1 MLNYKKI
8 FCSLCLLISILFII
22 NGQAMAQSF
31 TGDYPS
37 RPVKIIVPLGAGGG
51 TDIFARIIAQKLS
64 ERLGKQ
70 FIVENRPGAGSTIGT
85 LAVAKSQNDGYTLL
99 LSAIGSYA
107 SAMAYDQKLN
117 YGNMRNDFAPISL
130 LGNSTLVV
138 VVNPNIGVKNIKELI
153 TLAKNKPGYLTF
165 GSSGTGG
172 LSHLSGEMFKQM
184 SEVNMTHVPYKG
196 TAQIVPALISGEIS
210 LTFDTPPAYLAFI
223 KENRLKA
230 IAVGGTK
237 RSTFLPA
244 VPTIMESGLPNYDSV
259 ASYGLFAPAGTPKE
273 IINLLNREVN
283 QILLLSE
290 LKDNLVPQGI
300 EPAGSSPELL
310 SQFTDAEI
318 AKWMKV
324 VKLGGIKSD

>member
-1 MLNYKKI
+1 MIY
-8 FCSLCLLISILFII
+8 SLCILISTFFVFIGQT
-22 NGQAMAQSF
+22 NGQ
-31 TGDYPS
+31 TTTLDYPN

-51 TDIFARIIAQKLS
+51 TDILGRILAQKLS

-85 LAVAKSQNDGYTLL
+85 LAVAKSPNDGYTLL
-99 LSAIGSYA
+99 LSAIGTYA

-117 YGNMRNDFAPISL
+117 YGNMRNDFTPISL
-130 LGNSTLVV
+130 LGNSTVV
-138 VVNPNIGVKNIKELI
+138 IVVNPNTGVKNIKELI
-153 TLAKNKPGYLTF
+153 ALAKNKPGYLNF

-184 SEVNMTHVPYKG
+184 ADINMTHGPYKG
-196 TAQIVPALISGEIS
+196 TAQIVPALISGEVS

-223 KENRLKA
+223 KENRLRA

-237 RSTFLPA
+237 RSAFLPE

-273 IINLLNREVN
+273 VVNLLNREIN
-283 QILLLSE
+283 QILLLAE
-290 LKDNLVPQGI
+290 LKDNLGPQGI
-300 EPAGSSPELL
+300 EPFGSTPEALA
-310 SQFTDAEI
+310 QFTDAEI
-318 AKWMKV
+318 AKWMRV
-324 VKLGGIKSD
+324 VKLGGIKAD

>member
-1 MLNYKKI
+1 MIY
-8 FCSLCLLISILFII
+8 SLCILISTFFVFIGQT
-22 NGQAMAQSF
+22 NGQ
-31 TGDYPS
+31 TTTLDYPN

-51 TDIFARIIAQKLS
+51 TDILGRILAQKLS

-85 LAVAKSQNDGYTLL
+85 LAVAKSPNDGYTLV
-99 LSAIGSYA
+99 LSAIGTYA

-117 YGNMRNDFAPISL
+117 YGNMRNDFTPISL
-130 LGNSTLVV
+130 LGNSTVV
-138 VVNPNIGVKNIKELI
+138 IVVNPNTGVKNIKELI
-153 TLAKNKPGYLTF
+153 ALAKNKPGYLNF

-184 SEVNMTHVPYKG
+184 ADINMTHVPYKG
-196 TAQIVPALISGEIS
+196 TAQIVPALISGEVS

-223 KENRLKA
+223 KENRLRA

-237 RSTFLPA
+237 RSAFLPE

-273 IINLLNREVN
+273 VVNLLNREIN
-283 QILLLSE
+283 QILLLAE
-290 LKDNLVPQGI
+290 LKDNLGPQGI
-300 EPAGSSPELL
+300 EPFGSTPEALA
-310 SQFTDAEI
+310 QFTDAEI
-318 AKWMKV
+318 AKWMRV
-324 VKLGGIKSD
+324 VKLGGIKAD

>member
-1 MLNYKKI
+1 MIY
-8 FCSLCLLISILFII
+8 SLCILISTFFVFIGQT
-22 NGQAMAQSF
+22 NGQ
-31 TGDYPS
+31 TTTLDYPN

-51 TDIFARIIAQKLS
+51 TDILGRILAQKLS

-85 LAVAKSQNDGYTLL
+85 LAVAKSPNDGYTLL
-99 LSAIGSYA
+99 LSAIGTYA

-117 YGNMRNDFAPISL
+117 YGNMRNDFTPISL
-130 LGNSTLVV
+130 LGNSTVV
-138 VVNPNIGVKNIKELI
+138 IVVNPNTGVKNIIELI
-153 TLAKNKPGYLTF
+153 ALAKNKPGYLNF

-184 SEVNMTHVPYKG
+184 ADINMTHVPYKG
-196 TAQIVPALISGEIS
+196 TAQIVPALISGEVS

-223 KENRLKA
+223 KENRLRA

-237 RSTFLPA
+237 RSAFLPE

-273 IINLLNREVN
+273 VVNLLNREIN
-283 QILLLSE
+283 QILLLAE
-290 LKDNLVPQGI
+290 LKDNLGPQGI
-300 EPAGSSPELL
+300 EPFGSTPEALA
-310 SQFTDAEI
+310 QFTDAEI
-318 AKWMKV
+318 AKWMRV
-324 VKLGGIKSD
+324 VKLGGIKAD

>member
-1 MLNYKKI
+1 MIY
-8 FCSLCLLISILFII
+8 SLCILISTFFVFIGQT
-22 NGQAMAQSF
+22 NGQ
-31 TGDYPS
+31 TTTLDYPN

-51 TDIFARIIAQKLS
+51 TDILGRILAQKLS

-85 LAVAKSQNDGYTLL
+85 LAVAKSPNDGYTLL
-99 LSAIGSYA
+99 LSAIGTYA

-117 YGNMRNDFAPISL
+117 YGNMRNDFTPISL
-130 LGNSTLVV
+130 LGNSTVV
-138 VVNPNIGVKNIKELI
+138 IVVNPNTGVKNIKELI
-153 TLAKNKPGYLTF
+153 ALAKNKPGYLNF

-184 SEVNMTHVPYKG
+184 ADINMTHVPYKG
-196 TAQIVPALISGEIS
+196 TAQIVPALISGEVS

-223 KENRLKA
+223 KENRLRA

-237 RSTFLPA
+237 RSAFLPE

-273 IINLLNREVN
+273 VVNLLNREIN
-283 QILLLSE
+283 QILLLAE
-290 LKDNLVPQGI
+290 LKDNLGPQGI
-300 EPAGSSPELL
+300 EPFGSTPEALA
-310 SQFTDAEI
+310 QFTDAEI
-318 AKWMKV
+318 AKWMRV
-324 VKLGGIKSD
+324 VKLGGIKAD

>member
-1 MLNYKKI
+1 MIY
-8 FCSLCLLISILFII
+8 SLCILISTFFVFIGQT
-22 NGQAMAQSF
+22 NGQTVAL
-31 TGDYPS
+31 DYPN

-51 TDIFARIIAQKLS
+51 TDILGRILAQKLS

-85 LAVAKSQNDGYTLL
+85 LAVAKSPNDGYTLL
-99 LSAIGSYA
+99 LSAIGTYA

-117 YGNMRNDFAPISL
+117 YGNMRNDFTPISL
-130 LGNSTLVV
+130 LGNSTVV
-138 VVNPNIGVKNIKELI
+138 IVVNPNTGVKNIKELI
-153 TLAKNKPGYLTF
+153 ALAKNKPGYLNF

-184 SEVNMTHVPYKG
+184 ADINMTHVPYKG
-196 TAQIVPALISGEIS
+196 TAQIVPALISGEVS

-223 KENRLKA
+223 KENRLRA

-237 RSTFLPA
+237 RSAFLPE

-273 IINLLNREVN
+273 VVNLLNREIN
-283 QILLLSE
+283 QILLLAE
-290 LKDNLVPQGI
+290 LKDNLGPQGI
-300 EPAGSSPELL
+300 EPFGSTPEALA
-310 SQFTDAEI
+310 QFTDAEI
-318 AKWMKV
+318 AKWMRV
-324 VKLGGIKSD
+324 VKLGGIKAD

>member
-1 MLNYKKI
+1 MIY
-8 FCSLCLLISILFII
+8 SLCILISTFFVFIGQT
-22 NGQAMAQSF
+22 NGQ
-31 TGDYPS
+31 TTTLDYPN

-51 TDIFARIIAQKLS
+51 TDILGSILAQKLS

-85 LAVAKSQNDGYTLL
+85 LAVAKSPNDGYTLL
-99 LSAIGSYA
+99 LSAIGTYA

-117 YGNMRNDFAPISL
+117 YGNMRNDFTPISL
-130 LGNSTLVV
+130 LGNSTVV
-138 VVNPNIGVKNIKELI
+138 IVVNPNTGVKNIKELI
-153 TLAKNKPGYLTF
+153 ALAKNKPGYLNF

-184 SEVNMTHVPYKG
+184 ADINMTHVPYKG
-196 TAQIVPALISGEIS
+196 TAQIVPALISGEVS

-223 KENRLKA
+223 KENRLRA

-237 RSTFLPA
+237 RSAFLPE

-273 IINLLNREVN
+273 VVNLLNREIN
-283 QILLLSE
+283 QILLLAE
-290 LKDNLVPQGI
+290 LKDNLGPQGI
-300 EPAGSSPELL
+300 EPFGSTPEALA
-310 SQFTDAEI
+310 QFTDAEI
-318 AKWMKV
+318 AKWMRV
-324 VKLGGIKSD
+324 VKLGGIKAD